1 MDNRLW
7 RYWMCAVLIVLS
19 SCTLPMNFTYFQ
31 DAAEI
36 RNMAVQEAQLIRV
49 QPGDKLNIV
58 VNSSD
63 PMLSEQFTLS
73 LSSSLSVVGAVSGPM
88 TQAGKNSGSGQLMAY
103 TVDEQGDI
111 RFPVLGKLSVIGK
124 TRTEVAA
131 YITRRLM
138 ERELVRDPV
147 VTVEFVNLTVNVLGE
162 VNRPG
167 RIDVLQD
174 RFTLLDAIASAGD
187 LTVNGLRENVM
198 VCRLV
203 DGEEQVYFVDLCSRK
218 DLLES
223 PAYYLQQN
231 DVVYV
236 SPTKKR
242 MRDSSASGNAFS
254 TPGFWISVVSLLTTI
269 TALMVR

>member
-1 MDNRLW
+1 MDIRLW
-7 RYWMCAVLIVLS
+7 RYCVCVMLAVLS
-19 SCTLPMNFTYFQ
+19 SCTLPLNFTYFQ

-36 RNMAVQEAQLIRV
+36 RNMAAQDVQLIRV

-73 LSSSLSVVGAVSGPM
+73 SSSASRTLGAASNPI
-88 TQAGKNSGSGQLMAY
+88 TQAGKSNSGQLMAY

-131 YITRRLM
+131 YIARRLV
-138 ERELVRDPV
+138 ERDLVRDPV

-167 RIDVLQD
+167 RIEILHD
-174 RFTLLDAIASAGD
+174 RFTLLDAIATAGD

-198 VCRLV
+198 VCRQV
-203 DGEEQVYFVDLCSRK
+203 DGEEQVYFVDLCSRQ

-242 MRDSSASGNAFS
+242 MRDSSASGNTLS
-254 TPGFWISVVSLLTTI
+254 TPGFWISVISLLTTI
-269 TALMVR
+269 TALIVR